1 MARYLQTIL
10 GKILKEGL
18 SEEGEFDQKLMELSI
33 TSYGQMSQR
42 LLKKKFLGKNEFR
55 LFKKQQGVQCG
66 YSKKRKK

>member
-33 TSYGQMSQR
+33 TSYGQMSQQ
-42 LLKKKFLGKNEFR
+42 LLKKKFLGKNEFC
-55 LFKKQQGVQCG
+55 LFKKQQGVQRG
-66 YSKKRKK
+66 YSKKSKK